1 MKSLFINT
9 STKNKVVSIVIDN
22 EIKYLYKNENIKD
35 LAVDLM
41 PIIEEALKKV
51 NLKPN
56 EIDTIFVTNGP
67 GSFTG
72 IRIGLTVAKVMAWSL
87 KIKVIPISSL
97 EFMASTE
104 TNKKY
109 IVPLIDARREC
120 VFGGVYDNKLNSV
133 IKDSYILLKDLKQ
146 KIIDKDVLFVSDDEF
161 DFEVNKSDYD
171 ILKIIN
177 KHKNDEAINPH
188 ELNPNY
194 LKDTEAE
201 EKLNESRK

>member
-9 STKNKVVSIVIDN
+9 STKNKVVSIVVDN
-22 EIKYLYKNENIKD
+22 EIKYLYKNDNIKD
-35 LAVDLM
+35 LAVSLM
-41 PIIEEALKKV
+41 PTIKEAFKKA

-104 TNKKY
+104 TNKEY
-109 IVPLIDARREC
+109 IVPLVDARREC

-133 IKDSYILLKDLKQ
+133 IKDSY
-146 KIIDKDVLFVSDDEF
+146 IIDKDVLFVSDDEF